1 MLAIKAKYK
10 NGKITLLEKI
20 PVEIRNANL
29 TIVIEPEENIGKP
42 LIPAEEYKVLAQES
56 ETEYELIGLN
66 AFFETE
72 DDKNVDWEEYFGL
85 K

>member
-1 MLAIKAKYK
+1 MLAVKAKYK

-20 PVEIRNANL
+20 PVEIRKANL
-29 TIVIEPEENIGKP
+29 TIVVEPEENIGKP
-42 LIPAEEYKVLAQES
+42 VIPADEYKVLAKES